1 MKPQRYA
8 RVSLQWASVK
18 VSQVLHSGVP
28 HFGGA
33 WKTIVNE
40 LHVDHRARLGNLPN
54 SKECQIFLGVM
65 QNNILN
71 LFF

>member
-1 MKPQRYA
+1 MGFDQIKPSFAFR
-8 RVSLQWASVK
+8 
-18 VSQVLHSGVP
+18 VP

-71 LFF
+71 